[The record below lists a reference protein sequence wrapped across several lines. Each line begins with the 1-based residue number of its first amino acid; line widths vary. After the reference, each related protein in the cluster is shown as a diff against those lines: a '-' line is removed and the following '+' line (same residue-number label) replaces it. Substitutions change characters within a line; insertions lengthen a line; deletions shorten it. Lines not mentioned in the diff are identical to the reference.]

1 MSDTKERLHSVRAF
15 FLCKT
20 GRKQHFFRGAQGL
33 FVQNHEKG
41 VFQRGTPL
49 SCPAGR
55 DKPKCWAKGK
65 IERNYIITKLILFMA
80 AK

>member
-1 MSDTKERLHSVRAF
+1 MSDMKERLHSVQAF

-20 GRKQHFFRGAQGL
+20 GRKQHFSRGEQGL
-33 FVQNHEKG
+33 FVQNHEKV

-55 DKPKCWAKGK
+55 DKPKYRAEGK
-65 IERNYIITKLILFMA
+65 IERNYIITK
-80 AK
+80 